1 MVEEIEEK
9 PNKLKQIRFRFEFMS
24 LMSAAGRHDEMNE
37 SFQIAQELVNQLIEE
52 EEKNDDRQI

>member
-1 MVEEIEEK
+1 MKEEIEEK

-52 EEKNDDRQI
+52 EELA